1 VAAPGQ
7 LGTLGLNRIYGPGRW
22 EMDANIQKLFKV
34 TESKSLS
41 FRVDS
46 SDVFHLPTPS
56 IQVST

>member
-1 VAAPGQ
+1 MAAPGQ
-7 LGTLGLNRIYGPGRW
+7 LDTLGLNPTYGPAAGNM
-22 EMDANIQKLFKV
+22 EANIQKLFKV

-46 SDVFHLPTPS
+46 SDVFHLPNPS